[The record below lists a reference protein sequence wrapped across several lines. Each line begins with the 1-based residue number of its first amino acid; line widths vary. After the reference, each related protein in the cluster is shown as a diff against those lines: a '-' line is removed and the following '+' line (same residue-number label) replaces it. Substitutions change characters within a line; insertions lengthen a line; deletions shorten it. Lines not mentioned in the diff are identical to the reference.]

1 MTENHIAA
9 IDIDKDKLAE
19 YQSIA
24 RILHN
29 IYCFYPN
36 EELINN
42 FINNDV
48 AQTWPVYA
56 ELAPQQPGQFYLQQY
71 LNQWQPDQLTDL
83 QVDYGNLYFGPGE
96 PKAIP
101 QGSAYLG
108 EEQVHFD
115 VSTLALVDF
124 YKQYKVEFTLDMPQP
139 VDHIGLFFSVLDS
152 SFQRLIESDPQTNKT
167 ELMQF
172 IYTLLQK
179 HFTPWVGR
187 CLELS
192 EQHAKTDF
200 YLGVA
205 KMTKAYINELTN
217 TFNVLP
223 MPRKLYR

>member
-1 MTENHIAA
+1 MTENNVAS
-9 IDIDKDKLAE
+9 IDVDKLEE

-29 IYCFYPN
+29 VFCFYPN
-36 EELINN
+36 EALIDS
-42 FINNDV
+42 FIENDV
-48 AQTWPVYA
+48 AQTWPVFA
-56 ELAPQQPGQFYLQQY
+56 ELAPEQPGQFYLQRY
-71 LNQWQPDQLTDL
+71 LQQWQANQLTEL
-83 QVDYGNLYFGPGE
+83 QLDYGNLYFGPGE

-124 YKQYKVEFTLDMPQP
+124 YKQHKVEFKLDMPQP
-139 VDHIGLFFSVLDS
+139 VDHMGLFFSVLDS
-152 SFQRLIESDPQTNKT
+152 SFQRLIESERQTNKA

-179 HFTPWVGR
+179 HFTPWASR

-192 EQHAKTDF
+192 EQHANTDF
-200 YLGVA
+200 YFGIA
-205 KMTKAYINELTN
+205 KMTKAFINELTS

-223 MPRKLYR
+223 MPRKLHR